1 MANNFIPW
9 LGDKATTSPQQAN
22 YKKIALTGFEAGGFV
37 KAEDFNAAL
46 RMTTLVCAGIASVF
60 GFDSLTI
67 DNSEEIITKAIQ
79 GANITLGN
87 ITANGITVNGPV
99 TITGSITAEGF
110 NGGTGTVDSRVVST
124 ETLTITE
131 GGSIDASKNGTIQAQ
146 SITANVITGNAAIT
160 TEQLNAG
167 SITASAGTITGLS
180 STTIGTSTIEVDNIN
195 AKTASKITIG
205 TTLSATTIEGSSV
218 TIGTGSEKTEIS
230 SSGITTNSLTAAGG
244 TISSNNIT
252 ATDTLAGKS
261 LVINGVTRI
270 SDIGSIKA
278 GWLTVGESSSDGV
291 EITGDGNITASG
303 RVLFNGFTS
312 VQNTLN
318 AKDINAGNI
327 YTTDYINTKGS
338 VRTNGVDRITSAGIM
353 FPSKL
358 NLKNISNCAYLA
370 SGGDVVISIGKGTT
384 EGYEHFGAKIP
395 ELPYSGDENNKQI
408 LLACISIET
417 TGTNTNHVFNSVYT
431 AILTGYPNS
440 NQGSVIFDIYSG
452 NGTSIGD
459 PWGQIRVSYQPYSW
473 FSTSNPV
480 APSCYIAYKKNVN
493 FKDIET
499 SIRVDLYPIATF
511 N

>member
-9 LGDKATTSPQQAN
+9 LGSNATTSPQQAN
-22 YKKIALTGFEAGGFV
+22 YGKIAGTGFEAGGFV

-67 DNSEEIITKAIQ
+67 DNSEETITNAIQ
-79 GANITLGN
+79 GANITLGT
-87 ITANGITVNGPV
+87 ITANGITVKQQINTSSISAQYINGQTINAETV
-99 TITGSITAEGF
+99 TVNNAI
-110 NGGTGTVDSRVVST
+110 D
-124 ETLTITE
+124 
-131 GGSIDASKNGTIQAQ
+131 GGSLNINGTIQAQ
-146 SITANVITGNAAIT
+146 SITANVITGNATIT

-180 STTIGTSTIEVDNIN
+180 STTIDTSTIEVDNIN
-195 AKTASKITIG
+195 AKTAGKITIG

-230 SSGITTNSLTAAGG
+230 SSGITTNNLTAAGG

-252 ATDTLAGKS
+252 ATDTLTGKS

-338 VRTNGVDRITSAGIM
+338 VRTNNVDRITSAGIM
-353 FPSKL
+353 LPSKL

-370 SGGDVVISIGKGTT
+370 SGGDVVISIGKGMT
-384 EGYEHFGAKIP
+384 EDYVHFGAKIP
-395 ELPYSGDENNKQI
+395 ELPHSTDEAQKQI
-408 LLACISIET
+408 LLACISIEA
-417 TGTNTNHVFNSVYT
+417 TGTNTNHEFNSVYS

-452 NGTSIGD
+452 DGTSIGD
-459 PWGQIRVSYQPYSW
+459 SWGKIRVSYQPYSW

-480 APSCYIAYKKNVN
+480 APSCYIVYKKNVN
-493 FKDIET
+493 FSDIET
-499 SIRVDLYPIATF
+499 SVRVDLYPIATF

>member
-9 LGDKATTSPQQAN
+9 LGSNATTSSQQAN
-22 YKKIALTGFEAGGFV
+22 YGKIAGTGFEAGGFV

-67 DNSEEIITKAIQ
+67 DESEENITKAIQ
-79 GANITLGN
+79 GANITLGT
-87 ITANGITVNGPV
+87 IAANSITVKQQINTSSISAQYVNGQTINADTV
-99 TITGSITAEGF
+99 TVNNAI
-110 NGGTGTVDSRVVST
+110 D
-124 ETLTITE
+124 
-131 GGSIDASKNGTIQAQ
+131 GGSLNINGTIQAQ

-167 SITASAGTITGLS
+167 SIMASAGTITGLS
-180 STTIGTSTIEVDNIN
+180 STIIDTSTIEVDNIN
-195 AKTASKITIG
+195 AKTAGKITIG

-252 ATDTLAGKS
+252 ATDTLTGKS

-278 GWLTVGESSSDGV
+278 GWLTVGKSSSDGV

-303 RVLFNGFTS
+303 RVLLNGFTS
-312 VQNTLN
+312 VQDTLN
-318 AKDINAGNI
+318 ARDIVAGDV

-358 NLKNISNCAYLA
+358 NLKNISNCAYLTYED
-370 SGGDVVISIGKGTT
+370 GVVISIGKGTT
-384 EGYEHFGAKIP
+384 EGFVYFGAKIP
-395 ELPYSGDENNKQI
+395 ELTYNTDEAQKQI
-408 LLACISIET
+408 LLACISIEA
-417 TGTNTNHVFNSVYT
+417 TGTNTNHEFNSVYS

-452 NGTSIGD
+452 DGTSIGD
-459 PWGQIRVSYQPYSW
+459 SWGKIRVSYQPYSW

-480 APSCYIAYKKNVN
+480 APACYIAYKKNVN
-493 FKDIET
+493 FNDIET

>member
-9 LGDKATTSPQQAN
+9 LGSNATTSPQQAN

-46 RMTTLVCAGIASVF
+46 RMTTLVCSGIASVF

-67 DNSEEIITKAIQ
+67 DDSEETITNAIQ

-87 ITANGITVNGPV
+87 ITANGITVKQQINTSSISAQYINGQTINADTV
-99 TITGSITAEGF
+99 TVNNAI
-110 NGGTGTVDSRVVST
+110 D
-124 ETLTITE
+124 
-131 GGSIDASKNGTIQAQ
+131 GGSLNINGTIQAQ

-180 STTIGTSTIEVDNIN
+180 STTINTSTIEVDNIN
-195 AKTASKITIG
+195 AKTAGKITIG

-252 ATDTLAGKS
+252 ATDTLTGKS

-338 VRTNGVDRITSAGIM
+338 VRTNNVDRITSAGIM

-370 SGGDVVISIGKGTT
+370 SGGDVVISIGKGMT
-384 EGYEHFGAKIP
+384 EDYVHFGAKIP
-395 ELPYSGDENNKQI
+395 ELSHSTAEAQKQI
-408 LLACISIET
+408 LLACISIEA
-417 TGTNTNHVFNSVYT
+417 TGTNTNHEFNSVYS

-452 NGTSIGD
+452 DGTSIGD
-459 PWGQIRVSYQPYSW
+459 SWGKIRVSYQPYSW

-493 FKDIET
+493 FNDIET
-499 SIRVDLYPIATF
+499 SIRVDLYPIAIF
-511 N
+511 G

>member
-9 LGDKATTSPQQAN
+9 LGSEATTSPQQAN
-22 YKKIALTGFEAGGFV
+22 YGKIAGTGFEAGGFV

-67 DNSEEIITKAIQ
+67 DDSEDAINNKIKNPVFESLAVY
-79 GANITLGN
+79 GSVNIAGTL
-87 ITANGITVNGPV
+87 
-99 TITGSITAEGF
+99 SAEGIS
-110 NGGTGTVDSRVVST
+110 GGSGTVSSRVVSA
-124 ETLTITE
+124 ETLEIST
-131 GGSIDASKNGTIQAQ
+131 GGTIDASKNGTIRAQ

-180 STTIGTSTIEVDNIN
+180 STAIDTSTIEVDNIN
-195 AKTASKITIG
+195 AKTAGKITVG
-205 TTLSATTIEGSSV
+205 TTLSATAIEGSSV

-252 ATDTLAGKS
+252 ATDTLTGKS

-303 RVLFNGFTS
+303 RILFNGFTS

-318 AKDINAGNI
+318 AKDIVAGHV

-338 VRTNGVDRITSAGIM
+338 VRTNDVDRITSAGIM

-370 SGGDVVISIGKGTT
+370 SGDDVVISIGKGMT
-384 EGYEHFGAKIP
+384 EDYVHFGAKIP
-395 ELPYSGDENNKQI
+395 ELPHSTAEAQKQI
-408 LLACISIET
+408 LLACISIEA
-417 TGTNTNHVFNSVYT
+417 TGTNTNHEFNSVYS

-452 NGTSIGD
+452 NGTSIGES
-459 PWGQIRVSYQPYSW
+459 WGKIRVSYQPYSW

-493 FKDIET
+493 FSDIET
-499 SIRVDLYPIATF
+499 SIRVDMYPIAIF
-511 N
+511 G

>member
-9 LGDKATTSPQQAN
+9 LGSNATASPQQAN
-22 YKKIALTGFEAGGFV
+22 YGKIALTGFEAGGFV

-46 RMTTLVCAGIASVF
+46 RMTTLVCSGIASVF
-60 GFDSLTI
+60 GFDDLTI
-67 DNSEEIITKAIQ
+67 DDSEETITNAIQ
-79 GANITLGN
+79 GANITLGT
-87 ITANGITVNGPV
+87 ITANGITVKQQLNTSSISAQYINGQTINAEAV
-99 TITGSITAEGF
+99 TVNNAI
-110 NGGTGTVDSRVVST
+110 D
-124 ETLTITE
+124 
-131 GGSIDASKNGTIQAQ
+131 GGSLNINGTIQAQ
-146 SITANVITGNAAIT
+146 SITANVITGNATIT

-180 STTIGTSTIEVDNIN
+180 STTIDTSTIEVDNIN
-195 AKTASKITIG
+195 AKTAGKITIG

-252 ATDTLAGKS
+252 ATDTLTGKS

-327 YTTDYINTKGS
+327 YATDYINTKGS
-338 VRTNGVDRITSAGIM
+338 VRTNNVDRITSAGIM
-353 FPSKL
+353 LPSKL

-370 SGGDVVISIGKGTT
+370 SGDDVVISIGKGMT
-384 EGYEHFGAKIP
+384 EDYVHFGAKIP
-395 ELPYSGDENNKQI
+395 ELSHSTAEAQKQI
-408 LLACISIET
+408 LLACISIEA
-417 TGTNTNHVFNSVYT
+417 TGTNTNHEFNSVYS

-452 NGTSIGD
+452 DGTSIGD
-459 PWGQIRVSYQPYSW
+459 SWGKIRVSYQPYSW

-493 FKDIET
+493 FNDIET

>member
-9 LGDKATTSPQQAN
+9 LGSNTTTSPQQAN
-22 YKKIALTGFEAGGFV
+22 YGKIALTGFEAGGFV

-46 RMTTLVCAGIASVF
+46 RMTTLVCTGIASVF

-67 DNSEEIITKAIQ
+67 DDSEETITNAIQ
-79 GANITLGN
+79 GANITLGT
-87 ITANGITVNGPV
+87 ITANGITVKQQINTSSISAQYINGQTINAEAV
-99 TITGSITAEGF
+99 TVNNAI
-110 NGGTGTVDSRVVST
+110 D
-124 ETLTITE
+124 
-131 GGSIDASKNGTIQAQ
+131 GGSLNINGSIQAQ
-146 SITANVITGNAAIT
+146 SITANVITGNATIT
-160 TEQLNAG
+160 TEQLNTG

-180 STTIGTSTIEVDNIN
+180 STTIDTSTIEVDNIN
-195 AKTASKITIG
+195 AKTAGKITIG

-252 ATDTLAGKS
+252 ATDTLTGKS

-370 SGGDVVISIGKGTT
+370 SGDDVVISIGKGMT
-384 EGYEHFGAKIP
+384 EDYVHFGAKIP
-395 ELPYSGDENNKQI
+395 ELPHNTDEAQKQI
-408 LLACISIET
+408 LLACISIEA
-417 TGTNTNHVFNSVYT
+417 TGTNTNHEFNSVYS

-452 NGTSIGD
+452 DGTSIGD
-459 PWGQIRVSYQPYSW
+459 SWGKIRVSYQPYSW

-493 FKDIET
+493 FNDIET

>member
-9 LGDKATTSPQQAN
+9 LGSNATASPQQAN
-22 YKKIALTGFEAGGFV
+22 YGKIALTGFEAGGFV

-67 DNSEEIITKAIQ
+67 DNSEE
-79 GANITLGN
+79 
-87 ITANGITVNGPV
+87 
-99 TITGSITAEGF
+99 TITNKIKNPVFESLAVYGSVNIVGTLYAEGIS
-110 NGGTGTVDSRVVST
+110 GGSGTVSSRVVST

-160 TEQLNAG
+160 TEQLNTG

-180 STTIGTSTIEVDNIN
+180 STTIDTSTIEVDNIN
-195 AKTASKITIG
+195 AKTAGKITIG
-205 TTLSATTIEGSSV
+205 TTLSTTTIESSSV
-218 TIGTGSEKTEIS
+218 TVGTGSEKTEIS

-252 ATDTLAGKS
+252 ATDTLTGKS

-312 VQNTLN
+312 VQDTLN
-318 AKDINAGNI
+318 AKDIVAGNI

-338 VRTNGVDRITSAGIM
+338 VRTNNVDRITSAGIM

-358 NLKNISNCAYLA
+358 NLKNISNCAYLT
-370 SGGDVVISIGKGTT
+370 SEDDVVISIGKGTT
-384 EGYEHFGAKIP
+384 EGFVHFGAKIP
-395 ELPYSGDENNKQI
+395 ELTHNTDEAQKQI
-408 LLACISIET
+408 LLACISIEA
-417 TGTNTNHVFNSVYT
+417 TGTNTNHEFNSVYS

-440 NQGSVIFDIYSG
+440 NQGSAIFDIYSG
-452 NGTSIGD
+452 DGTSIGD
-459 PWGQIRVSYQPYSW
+459 SWGKIRVSYQPYSW

>member
-9 LGDKATTSPQQAN
+9 LGSDATASPQQVN
-22 YKKIALTGFEAGGFV
+22 YGKIALTGFEAGGFV

-60 GFDSLTI
+60 GFDTNTI
-67 DNSEEIITKAIQ
+67 DVSEKDITNAIQ
-79 GANITLGN
+79 GANITLGT
-87 ITANGITVNGPV
+87 ITANGIIVNQQINTSSISAQYINGQTINAETVTVNNA
-99 TITGSITAEGF
+99 I
-110 NGGTGTVDSRVVST
+110 D
-124 ETLTITE
+124 
-131 GGSIDASKNGTIQAQ
+131 GGSLNINGTIQAQ

-160 TEQLNAG
+160 TKQLNAG

-180 STTIGTSTIEVDNIN
+180 STIIDTSTIEVDNIN
-195 AKTASKITIG
+195 AKTAGKITIG

-218 TIGTGSEKTEIS
+218 TIGTGSEKTKIS
-230 SSGITTNSLTAAGG
+230 SSGITTNNLTAAGG

-252 ATDTLAGKS
+252 ATDTLTGKS

-278 GWLTVGESSSDGV
+278 GWLTVGTPSSDGV

-303 RVLFNGFTS
+303 RVLFYGLTG
-312 VQNTLN
+312 VQNTFI
-318 AKDINAGNI
+318 AKDIVAGNV
-327 YTTDYINTKGS
+327 YTNDYINTKGS
-338 VRTNGVDRITSAGIM
+338 VRTNDVDRITSAGIM

-370 SGGDVVISIGKGTT
+370 SGGDVVISIGKGMT
-384 EGYEHFGAKIP
+384 EDYVHFGAKIP
-395 ELPYSGDENNKQI
+395 ELPHSTAEAQKQI
-408 LLACISIET
+408 LLACISIDA
-417 TGTNTNHVFNSVYT
+417 TGTNTNHEFNSVYS

-459 PWGQIRVSYQPYSW
+459 SWGKIRVSYQPYSW

-493 FKDIET
+493 FSDIET

>member
-9 LGDKATTSPQQAN
+9 LGSEATTSPQQAN
-22 YKKIALTGFEAGGFV
+22 YGKIAGTGFEAGGFV

-67 DNSEEIITKAIQ
+67 DDSEDAINNKIKNPVFESLAVY
-79 GANITLGN
+79 GSVNIAGTL
-87 ITANGITVNGPV
+87 
-99 TITGSITAEGF
+99 SAEGIS
-110 NGGTGTVDSRVVST
+110 GGSGTVSSRVVSA
-124 ETLTITE
+124 ETLEIST
-131 GGSIDASKNGTIQAQ
+131 GGTIDASKNGTIRAQ

-180 STTIGTSTIEVDNIN
+180 STTIDASTIEVDNIN
-195 AKTASKITIG
+195 AKTAGKITIG
-205 TTLSATTIEGSSV
+205 TTLSATAIEGSSV

-252 ATDTLAGKS
+252 ATDTLTGKS

-303 RVLFNGFTS
+303 RILFNGFTS

-318 AKDINAGNI
+318 AKDIVAGHV

-338 VRTNGVDRITSAGIM
+338 VRTNDVDRITSAGIM

-370 SGGDVVISIGKGTT
+370 SGDDVVISIGKGMT
-384 EGYEHFGAKIP
+384 EDYVHFGAKIP
-395 ELPYSGDENNKQI
+395 ELPHSTAEAQKQI
-408 LLACISIET
+408 LLACISIEA

-431 AILTGYPNS
+431 AILTGYPGS

-452 NGTSIGD
+452 DGTSIGD
-459 PWGQIRVSYQPYSW
+459 SWGKIRVSYQPYSW
-473 FSTSNPV
+473 FSTSDPV

-493 FKDIET
+493 FSDIET
-499 SIRVDLYPIATF
+499 SIRVDMYPIATF

>member
-9 LGDKATTSPQQAN
+9 LGSNATTSPQQAN
-22 YKKIALTGFEAGGFV
+22 YGKIALTGFEAGGFV

-46 RMTTLVCAGIASVF
+46 RMTTLVCTGIASVF

-67 DNSEEIITKAIQ
+67 DDSEETITNAIQ
-79 GANITLGN
+79 GANITLGT
-87 ITANGITVNGPV
+87 ITANGITVKQQINTSSISAQYINGQTINAEAV
-99 TITGSITAEGF
+99 TVNNAI
-110 NGGTGTVDSRVVST
+110 D
-124 ETLTITE
+124 
-131 GGSIDASKNGTIQAQ
+131 GGSLNINGTIQAQ

-180 STTIGTSTIEVDNIN
+180 STTIDTSTIEVDNIN
-195 AKTASKITIG
+195 AKTAGKITIG

-252 ATDTLAGKS
+252 ATDTLTGKS

-278 GWLTVGESSSDGV
+278 GWLTVGDPSSDGV
-291 EITGDGNITASG
+291 KITGDGNITASG
-303 RVLFNGFTS
+303 RVLLYGFTS
-312 VQNTLN
+312 VQNTFV
-318 AKDINAGNI
+318 AKDINTGNV
-327 YTTDYINTKGS
+327 YATDYINTQGS
-338 VRTNGVDRITSAGIM
+338 VRTNGVDRITRAGIM

-370 SGGDVVISIGKGTT
+370 SGDDVVISIGKGMT
-384 EGYEHFGAKIP
+384 EDYVHFGAKIP
-395 ELPYSGDENNKQI
+395 ELSHSTDEAQKQI
-408 LLACISIET
+408 LLACISIEA
-417 TGTNTNHVFNSVYT
+417 TGTNTNHEFNSVYS

-452 NGTSIGD
+452 DGTSIGGS
-459 PWGQIRVSYQPYSW
+459 WGKIRVSYQPYSW

-480 APSCYIAYKKNVN
+480 APSCYIAYKKSLN
-493 FKDIET
+493 FNDIET

>member
-9 LGDKATTSPQQAN
+9 LGSNATASPQQAN
-22 YKKIALTGFEAGGFV
+22 YGKIAGTGFEAGGFV

-60 GFDSLTI
+60 GFDTNTI
-67 DNSEEIITKAIQ
+67 DVSEKDITDAIQ
-79 GANITLGN
+79 GANITLGT
-87 ITANGITVNGPV
+87 ITANGITVKQQINTSSISAQYINGQTINAETV
-99 TITGSITAEGF
+99 TVNNAI
-110 NGGTGTVDSRVVST
+110 D
-124 ETLTITE
+124 
-131 GGSIDASKNGTIQAQ
+131 GGSLNIDGTIQAQ

-180 STTIGTSTIEVDNIN
+180 STTIDTSTIEVDNIN
-195 AKTASKITIG
+195 AKAAGKITIG
-205 TTLSATTIEGSSV
+205 TTLSATTIEGSSA

-252 ATDTLAGKS
+252 ATGTLAGKS

-303 RVLFNGFTS
+303 RVLFNGITS

-370 SGGDVVISIGKGTT
+370 SGDDVVISIGKGMT
-384 EGYEHFGAKIP
+384 EDYVHFGAEIP
-395 ELPYSGDENNKQI
+395 GLPHITDEAQKQI
-408 LLACISIET
+408 LLACISIEA
-417 TGTNTNHVFNSVYT
+417 TGTNTNHEFNSVYS

-452 NGTSIGD
+452 DGTSIGD
-459 PWGQIRVSYQPYSW
+459 SWGKIRLSYQPYSW

-493 FKDIET
+493 FSDIET

>member
-9 LGDKATTSPQQAN
+9 LGSNATTSPQQAN
-22 YKKIALTGFEAGGFV
+22 YGKIALTGFEAGGFV
-37 KAEDFNAAL
+37 KAKDFNAAL
-46 RMTTLVCAGIASVF
+46 RMTTLVCTGIASVF
-60 GFDSLTI
+60 GFDDLTI
-67 DNSEEIITKAIQ
+67 DDSEETITNAIQ
-79 GANITLGN
+79 SANITLGT
-87 ITANGITVNGPV
+87 IAANSITVKQQINTSSISAQYVNGQTINADTVTVNNAIDGGSLNINGP
-99 TITGSITAEGF
+99 
-110 NGGTGTVDSRVVST
+110 
-124 ETLTITE
+124 
-131 GGSIDASKNGTIQAQ
+131 IQAQ

-180 STTIGTSTIEVDNIN
+180 STTIDTSTIEVDNIN
-195 AKTASKITIG
+195 AKTAGKITIG

-318 AKDINAGNI
+318 AKDISAGNV
-327 YTTDYINTKGS
+327 YATDYINTKGS

-370 SGGDVVISIGKGTT
+370 SGGDVVISIGKGMT
-384 EGYEHFGAKIP
+384 EDYVHFGAKIP
-395 ELPYSGDENNKQI
+395 ELSHSTAEAQKQI
-408 LLACISIET
+408 LLACISIEA
-417 TGTNTNHVFNSVYT
+417 TGTNTNHAFNSVYT

-452 NGTSIGD
+452 DGTSIGD
-459 PWGQIRVSYQPYSW
+459 SWGKIRVSYQPYSW

-493 FKDIET
+493 FSDIET
-499 SIRVDLYPIATF
+499 SVRVDLYPIARF

>member
-9 LGDKATTSPQQAN
+9 LGSNATTSPQQAN
-22 YKKIALTGFEAGGFV
+22 YGKIALTGFEAGGFV

-67 DNSEEIITKAIQ
+67 DASEDAINNKIKNPVFESLAVY
-79 GANITLGN
+79 GSVNIAGTLY
-87 ITANGITVNGPV
+87 
-99 TITGSITAEGF
+99 AEGIS
-110 NGGTGTVDSRVVST
+110 GGSGTVSSRVVST
-124 ETLTITE
+124 ETLEIST
-131 GGSIDASKNGTIQAQ
+131 GGTIDASKNGTIQAQ

-167 SITASAGTITGLS
+167 SITASAATITGLS
-180 STTIGTSTIEVDNIN
+180 STTIDTSTIEADNIN
-195 AKTASKITIG
+195 AKTAGKITIG
-205 TTLSATTIEGSSV
+205 TTLSAPTIEGSSV

-244 TISSNNIT
+244 TISSNNIA
-252 ATDTLAGKS
+252 ATNTISGKS

-303 RVLFNGFTS
+303 RVLFNGITS

-370 SGGDVVISIGKGTT
+370 SGDDVVISVGKGMT
-384 EGYEHFGAKIP
+384 EDYVHFGAKIP
-395 ELPYSGDENNKQI
+395 ELPYSTDEAQKQI
-408 LLACISIET
+408 LLACISIEA
-417 TGTNTNHVFNSVYT
+417 TGTNTNHEFNSVYS

-452 NGTSIGD
+452 NGTSIGES
-459 PWGQIRVSYQPYSW
+459 WGKIRVSYQPYSW

-493 FKDIET
+493 FSDIET
-499 SIRVDLYPIATF
+499 SIRVDMYPIATF

>member
-9 LGDKATTSPQQAN
+9 LGSNATTSPQQAN
-22 YKKIALTGFEAGGFV
+22 YGKIALTGFEAGGFV

-46 RMTTLVCAGIASVF
+46 RMTTLVCTGIASVF

-67 DNSEEIITKAIQ
+67 DDSEETITNAIQ

-87 ITANGITVNGPV
+87 ITANGITVKQQINTSSISAQYINGQTINADTV
-99 TITGSITAEGF
+99 TVNNAI
-110 NGGTGTVDSRVVST
+110 D
-124 ETLTITE
+124 
-131 GGSIDASKNGTIQAQ
+131 GGSLNINGTIQAQ
-146 SITANVITGNAAIT
+146 SITANVITGNATIT

-180 STTIGTSTIEVDNIN
+180 STTIDTSTIEVDNIN
-195 AKTASKITIG
+195 AKTAGKITIG

-318 AKDINAGNI
+318 AKDISAGNV
-327 YTTDYINTKGS
+327 YATDYINTKGS

-384 EGYEHFGAKIP
+384 EDYVHFGAKIP
-395 ELPYSGDENNKQI
+395 ELLHSTDEAQKQI
-408 LLACISIET
+408 LLACISIEA

-431 AILTGYPNS
+431 AILTGYPGS

-452 NGTSIGD
+452 DGTSIGD
-459 PWGQIRVSYQPYSW
+459 SWGKIRVSYQPYSW

-493 FKDIET
+493 FSDIET

>member
-9 LGDKATTSPQQAN
+9 LGSNATTSPQQAN
-22 YKKIALTGFEAGGFV
+22 YKEIAKTGFEAGGFV
-37 KAEDFNAAL
+37 KANDFNAAL

-67 DNSEEIITKAIQ
+67 DDSEETITNAIQ
-79 GANITLGN
+79 GANITLGT
-87 ITANGITVNGPV
+87 ITANGITVKQQINTSSISAQYINGQTINAEAV
-99 TITGSITAEGF
+99 TVNNAI
-110 NGGTGTVDSRVVST
+110 D
-124 ETLTITE
+124 
-131 GGSIDASKNGTIQAQ
+131 GGSLNINGTIQAQ
-146 SITANVITGNAAIT
+146 SITANVITGNATIT

-180 STTIGTSTIEVDNIN
+180 STTIDTSTIEVDNIN
-195 AKTASKITIG
+195 AKTAGKITIG

-252 ATDTLAGKS
+252 ATDTLTGKS

-303 RVLFNGFTS
+303 RVLLNGFTS
-312 VQNTLN
+312 VQDTLN
-318 AKDINAGNI
+318 ARDIVAGHV

-338 VRTNGVDRITSAGIM
+338 VRTNDVDRITSAGIM

-370 SGGDVVISIGKGTT
+370 SGDDVVISIGKGTT
-384 EGYEHFGAKIP
+384 EGFVHFGAKIP
-395 ELPYSGDENNKQI
+395 ELPHSTDEAQKQI
-408 LLACISIET
+408 LLACISIEA

-452 NGTSIGD
+452 DGTSIGD
-459 PWGQIRVSYQPYSW
+459 SWGKIRVSYQPYSW

-493 FKDIET
+493 FNDIET

>member
-9 LGDKATTSPQQAN
+9 LGSNATTSPQQAN
-22 YKKIALTGFEAGGFV
+22 YGKIALTGFEAGGFV

-46 RMTTLVCAGIASVF
+46 RMTTLVCTGIASVF

-67 DNSEEIITKAIQ
+67 DDSEETITNAIQ
-79 GANITLGN
+79 GANITLGT
-87 ITANGITVNGPV
+87 ITANGITVKRQINTSSIIAQYINGQTINAEAV
-99 TITGSITAEGF
+99 TVNNAI
-110 NGGTGTVDSRVVST
+110 D
-124 ETLTITE
+124 
-131 GGSIDASKNGTIQAQ
+131 GGSLNINGSIQAQ
-146 SITANVITGNAAIT
+146 SITANVITGNATIT
-160 TEQLNAG
+160 TEQLNTG

-180 STTIGTSTIEVDNIN
+180 STTIDTSTIEVDNIN
-195 AKTASKITIG
+195 AKTAGKITIG

-252 ATDTLAGKS
+252 ATDTLTGKS

-370 SGGDVVISIGKGTT
+370 SGDDVVISIGKGMT
-384 EGYEHFGAKIP
+384 EDYVHFGAKIP
-395 ELPYSGDENNKQI
+395 ELPHSTAEAQKQI
-408 LLACISIET
+408 LLACISIEA
-417 TGTNTNHVFNSVYT
+417 TGTNTNHKFNSVYS

-452 NGTSIGD
+452 DGTSIGD
-459 PWGQIRVSYQPYSW
+459 SWGKIRVSYQPYSW

-493 FKDIET
+493 FNDIET
-499 SIRVDLYPIATF
+499 SIRVDLYPIAIF
-511 N
+511 G

>member
-9 LGDKATTSPQQAN
+9 LGSNATTSPQQAN
-22 YKKIALTGFEAGGFV
+22 YGKIALTGFEAGGFV

-46 RMTTLVCAGIASVF
+46 RMTTLVCSGIASVF
-60 GFDSLTI
+60 GFDDLTI
-67 DNSEEIITKAIQ
+67 DASEDAINNKIKNPVFESLAVY
-79 GANITLGN
+79 GSVNIAGTLY
-87 ITANGITVNGPV
+87 
-99 TITGSITAEGF
+99 AEGIS
-110 NGGTGTVDSRVVST
+110 GGSGTVSSRVVSA
-124 ETLTITE
+124 ETLEIST
-131 GGSIDASKNGTIQAQ
+131 GGTIDASKNGTIQAQ

-180 STTIGTSTIEVDNIN
+180 STTIDTSTIEVDNIN
-195 AKTASKITIG
+195 AKTAGKITIG
-205 TTLSATTIEGSSV
+205 TTLSATAIEGSSV

-252 ATDTLAGKS
+252 ATDTLTGKS

-291 EITGDGNITASG
+291 EITGDGNITTSG

-370 SGGDVVISIGKGTT
+370 SGGDVVISIGKGMT
-384 EGYEHFGAKIP
+384 EDYVHFGAKIP
-395 ELPYSGDENNKQI
+395 GLPHSTDEAQKQI
-408 LLACISIET
+408 LLACISIEA
-417 TGTNTNHVFNSVYT
+417 TGTNTNHEFNSVYT

-452 NGTSIGD
+452 DGTSIGD
-459 PWGQIRVSYQPYSW
+459 SWGKIRLSYQPYSW

-493 FKDIET
+493 FSDIET
-499 SIRVDLYPIATF
+499 SIRVDMYPIATF

>member
-9 LGDKATTSPQQAN
+9 LGSNATTSPQQAN
-22 YKKIALTGFEAGGFV
+22 YGKIAVAGFEAGGFV

-46 RMTTLVCAGIASVF
+46 RMTTLVCSGIASVF

-67 DNSEEIITKAIQ
+67 DASEE
-79 GANITLGN
+79 
-87 ITANGITVNGPV
+87 
-99 TITGSITAEGF
+99 TITNKIKNPAFESLAVYGSVNIAGTLYAEGISA
-110 NGGTGTVDSRVVST
+110 GSGTVSSRAVST

-167 SITASAGTITGLS
+167 SITAGAGTITGLS
-180 STTIGTSTIEVDNIN
+180 STTIDTSTIEVDNIN
-195 AKTASKITIG
+195 AKTAGKITIG

-218 TIGTGSEKTEIS
+218 TVGTGSEKTEIS
-230 SSGITTNSLTAAGG
+230 SSGITTNNLTAAGG

-252 ATDTLAGKS
+252 ATDTLTGKS
-261 LVINGVTRI
+261 LIINGVTRI

-303 RVLFNGFTS
+303 RVLLYGLTS

-318 AKDINAGNI
+318 AKDISAGNV
-327 YTTDYINTKGS
+327 YATDYINTKGS

-358 NLKNISNCAYLA
+358 NFKNISNCAYLA
-370 SGGDVVISIGKGTT
+370 SGDDVVISIGKGMT
-384 EGYEHFGAKIP
+384 EDYVHFGAKIP
-395 ELPYSGDENNKQI
+395 ELPHSTAEAQKQI
-408 LLACISIET
+408 LLACISIEA
-417 TGTNTNHVFNSVYT
+417 TGTNTNHEFNSVYS

-459 PWGQIRVSYQPYSW
+459 SWGKIRVSYQPYSW

-493 FKDIET
+493 FSDIET

>member
-9 LGDKATTSPQQAN
+9 LGSNATTSPQQAN
-22 YKKIALTGFEAGGFV
+22 YGKIAVTGFEAGGFV

-67 DNSEEIITKAIQ
+67 DDSEDTINNKIQ
-79 GANITLGN
+79 NPTFESLN
-87 ITANGITVNGPV
+87 VNGSV
-99 TITGSITAEGF
+99 TITGSLAADGF
-110 NGGTGTVDSRVVST
+110 SGGNGTVESRAVSA
-124 ETLTITE
+124 ETLTIT
-131 GGSIDASKNGTIQAQ
+131 KNGTIDASDGGSITAQ
-146 SITANVITGNAAIT
+146 SITANEIITQNLTATANI
-160 TEQLNAG
+160 EAG
-167 SITASAGTITGLS
+167 AGTITALT
-180 STTIGTSTIEVDNIN
+180 STDIDTSTIKTDTIN
-195 AKTASKITIG
+195 ANSTGKVTIG
-205 TTLSATTIEGSSV
+205 STLSTTTIESSSV
-218 TIGTGSEKTEIS
+218 TVGNTTQKTEIS

-252 ATDTLAGKS
+252 ATDTLTGKS

-278 GWLTVGESSSDGV
+278 SWLTVGKSSSEGV

-303 RVLFNGFTS
+303 RVLLNGLTS

-318 AKDINAGNI
+318 AKDINAGNV

-370 SGGDVVISIGKGTT
+370 SGGDVVISIGKGMT
-384 EGYEHFGAKIP
+384 EDYVHFGAKIP
-395 ELPYSGDENNKQI
+395 ELPYSTDEAQKQI
-408 LLACISIET
+408 LLACISIEA
-417 TGTNTNHVFNSVYT
+417 TGTNTNHEFNSVYS

-452 NGTSIGD
+452 NGTSIGES
-459 PWGQIRVSYQPYSW
+459 WGKIRVSYQPYSW

-480 APSCYIAYKKNVN
+480 APSCYIAYKKNLSFN
-493 FKDIET
+493 DIET